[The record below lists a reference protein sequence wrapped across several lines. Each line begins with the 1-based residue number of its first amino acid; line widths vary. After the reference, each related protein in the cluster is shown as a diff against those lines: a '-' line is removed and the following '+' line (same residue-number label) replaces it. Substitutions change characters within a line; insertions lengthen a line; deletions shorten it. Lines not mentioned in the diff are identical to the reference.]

1 MSGKVKKPCR
11 VCGKLF
17 TPCAYCENDRTA
29 FHWRT
34 IACSEECAR
43 EYFRRVMEARE
54 NKKNAQNSVKS
65 ESIATPVIKM
75 EPVHRIQEENSVQ
88 DDQENKEVSF
98 ADDTT
103 ESESISSEE
112 PKKKSRKRKV
122 KESENIEQID

>member
-1 MSGKVKKPCR
+1 
-11 VCGKLF
+11 
-17 TPCAYCENDRTA
+17 
-29 FHWRT
+29 
-34 IACSEECAR
+34 
-43 EYFRRVMEARE
+43 MEARE

-75 EPVHRIQEENSVQ
+75 EPVHRIQKENSIQ